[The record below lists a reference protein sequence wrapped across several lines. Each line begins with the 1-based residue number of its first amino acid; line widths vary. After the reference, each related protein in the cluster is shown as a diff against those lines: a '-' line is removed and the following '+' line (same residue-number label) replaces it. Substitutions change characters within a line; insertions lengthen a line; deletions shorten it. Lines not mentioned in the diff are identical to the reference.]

1 VTTDTK
7 AERTAVM
14 SRAVL
19 EAVDAAHRALEA
31 IDLALITGNQLGVAV
46 FGWPELEACKGPLRT
61 LIHSQGRATFMSRHV
76 LDTLDPGPGGDTA

>member
-1 VTTDTK
+1 VNLDTK

-31 IDLALITGNQLGVAV
+31 IDRARITGNQLGVAT
-46 FGWPELEACKGPLRT
+46 FGWPELQACRGPLAT
-61 LIHSQGRATFMSRHV
+61 LIHPHGRATVMSRNE
-76 LDTLDPGPGGDTA
+76 LATLDPPGGEAA